1 MVDVEAVETLME
13 EPLEVSVDTELLCRL
28 ASADSASFVVERV
41 LTGGADRYDQQSNL
55 LGVEEELSGV
65 GDRAFRSG
73 YIYGVQLGEQYVA
86 VTFAIFMVLDADARL
101 AIVTDI
107 VEGL

>member
-1 MVDVEAVETLME
+1 ME
-13 EPLEVSVDTELLCRL
+13 EPLEVSVDSELLCRL
-28 ASADSASFVVERV
+28 AGADSTSFVVERV
-41 LTGGADRYDQQSNL
+41 LEGGADQYDQQVNL
-55 LGVEEELSGV
+55 LGVDEELSGL

-86 VTFAIFMVLDADARL
+86 ITFAILMALDADARL
-101 AIVTDI
+101 EIVTDI